1 MQRTRLVL
9 ATTAAMLLTAS
20 AAFAE
25 SSPGNIPDRSA
36 R

>member
-1 MQRTRLVL
+1 MQRTRRTL

-25 SSPGNIPDRSA
+25 PSPGDIPDRSA